1 MNVYEVLRSPRITEK
16 NTMLAEQ
23 NKYTFNVARHATK
36 QEIKQAVEKMFN
48 VHVVAVNV
56 VTRHGE
62 LKRVGP
68 YRRIKTQTGDS
79 KKAIVTVQE
88 GQRIALFEAQ

>member
-1 MNVYEVLRSPRITEK
+1 MNIYEVLRSPRITEK

-56 VTRHGE
+56 ITRHGE
-62 LKRVGP
+62 NKRVGP
-68 YRRIKTQTGDS
+68 YRRIKTTTSDS